1 MEIKDLCCIGMSPF
15 SVFSLLFSPQNRRL
29 AKINQSGYFLY
40 MEKSKPSCPL
50 SQVKALV
57 EAGKLR
63 YAKSALLAADA
74 LGFDR
79 HGIKLEILRLETAE
93 FYKSMTTYRDSTTW
107 QDVYRH
113 HSTLGML
120 YIKLTVQDDVLVVSF
135 KEL

>member
-1 MEIKDLCCIGMSPF
+1 
-15 SVFSLLFSPQNRRL
+15 
-29 AKINQSGYFLY
+29 

-50 SQVKALV
+50 SQVKARA

-63 YAKSALLAADA
+63 YTRSALLAADA

-93 FYKSMTTYRDSTTW
+93 FYKSMTTYRDSTIW

-113 HSTLGML
+113 HSTVGML
-120 YIKLTVQDDVLVVSF
+120 YIKLAVLDDVLVVSF

>member
-1 MEIKDLCCIGMSPF
+1 
-15 SVFSLLFSPQNRRL
+15 
-29 AKINQSGYFLY
+29 

-50 SQVKALV
+50 SQVKALA

-63 YAKSALLAADA
+63 FTRSALMGADA

-79 HGIKLEILRLETAE
+79 QGIRQEILRLETAE
-93 FYKSMTTYRDSTTW
+93 FYKSMTTYRDSTIW

-113 HSTLGML
+113 RSAAGML
-120 YIKLTVQDDVLVVSF
+120 YVKLTVLDDVLVVSF